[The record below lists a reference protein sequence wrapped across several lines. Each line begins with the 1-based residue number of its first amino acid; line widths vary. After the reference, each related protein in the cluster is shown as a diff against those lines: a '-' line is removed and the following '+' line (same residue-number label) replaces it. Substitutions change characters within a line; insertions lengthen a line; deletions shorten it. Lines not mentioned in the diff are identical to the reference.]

1 MKERK
6 SRLSKLSGWGKIVVL
21 VLAVVLPVRFFL
33 LEPCHIVSP
42 AMETAVWRGDFVL
55 VNKIPGLRTPERNG
69 VVLFTSPLR
78 KDSAARNLF
87 LSRCIGMPGDTLEMT
102 GGRLLVNGREAPRSP
117 DALAR
122 YSVDNSVRDVLLSQ
136 LRRLDIPV
144 REPLPA
150 DSVYMLSLTP
160 FEEYRIRSEVPS
172 FINDRFRAV
181 PAEEYKLVVPRKGR
195 AYRLDPVTLKACQ
208 EIILSE
214 AGPGASIR
222 NGKLFVDGR
231 ETTFFFFN
239 RDYYWLLSDNTLDAV
254 DSRHLGFVPE
264 EAIVGNAWLIWLSKD
279 PSCGGLHGY
288 RWNRL
293 FNRVR

>member
-21 VLAVVLPVRFFL
+21 VLVVVLPVRFFL

-78 KDSAARNLF
+78 KDSAAGNLF
-87 LSRCIGMPGDTLEMT
+87 LSRCIGMPGDTLEMA
-102 GGRLLVNGREAPRSP
+102 GGRLLVNGREAPGSP
-117 DALAR
+117 HALAR

-144 REPLPA
+144 REPQPA

-160 FEEYRIRSEVPS
+160 FEEYRIRGEVPS
-172 FINDRFRAV
+172 FINDRFRAA
-181 PAEEYKLVVPRKGR
+181 PAEEYRLVVPRKGR
-195 AYRLDPVTLKACQ
+195 AYRLDPVALTACQ

-222 NGKLFVDGR
+222 NGKLFLDGR

-279 PSCGGLHGY
+279 PSCNGLHGY